1 MSALPLETNLA
12 RIFLEDVPLIDLR
25 APVEFNEGAFPNA
38 VSLPLMTDEERA
50 RVGTCYKQQG
60 QAAAIAL
67 GHRLVGGEVRAARI
81 EGWLAQLRQ
90 QPDAL
95 LYCFRGGLRS
105 QTVQQ
110 WLAEAG
116 VTRPRVDGGYKELR
130 RFLID
135 TQASASTECRWTV
148 LTGMT
153 GSGKTHM
160 LGRIAQAV
168 DLEGHAH
175 HRGSSFGQLPGGQ
188 PSNINFENRIAI
200 ELLKRRHRG
209 ETHFV
214 VEDES
219 RLIGRCALPLNLYE
233 AMCQAPLVV
242 VEVPQCDRAEQI
254 RADYV
259 ADLWLRYREMYGEEA
274 GWPLFAG
281 YLTEALARLKKRLGD
296 RDLRE
301 LDALLQTALAEQ
313 ASSGNTEAH
322 LAWIEALL
330 TRYYDPMYL
339 YQLGNKRERIRFSG
353 DKQACLAFF
362 AEQHA
367 NQANQTS
374 PIC

>member
-1 MSALPLETNLA
+1 MSELPLATDLA
-12 RIFLEDVPLIDLR
+12 GIFLQDVPLIDLR
-25 APVEFNEGAFPNA
+25 APIEFKEGAFPTA

-50 RVGTCYKQQG
+50 KVGTCFKQQG

-67 GHRLVGGEVRAARI
+67 GHKLVGGAVRAERL

-110 WLAEAG
+110 WLHEAG
-116 VTRPRVDGGYKELR
+116 VTRPRVAGGYKELR

-135 TQASASTECRWTV
+135 TQDRAAAECHWTV

-160 LGRIAQAV
+160 LGQVAQAV

-188 PSNINFENRIAI
+188 PSNINFENNIAI

-209 ETHFV
+209 EHAFV

-219 RLIGRCALPLNLYE
+219 RLIGRCALPHSLYE

-242 VEVPQCDRAEQI
+242 VDVPQEERAEQI
-254 RADYV
+254 RVDYV
-259 ADLWLRYREMYGEEA
+259 QDLWQRYQEMYGADE

-281 YLTEALARLKKRLGD
+281 YLTDALARLKKRLGD
-296 RDLRE
+296 RDHRE
-301 LDALLQTALAEQ
+301 LDQLMQAALSEQ
-313 ASSGNTEAH
+313 AGSGHTELH
-322 LAWIEALL
+322 LAWIRLLL

-339 YQLGNKRERIRFSG
+339 YQLNNKRERIRFRG

-362 AEQHA
+362 AEQQAAEA
-367 NQANQTS
+367 NQETPA
-374 PIC
+374 C

>member
-1 MSALPLETNLA
+1 MSELPLATDLA
-12 RIFLEDVPLIDLR
+12 GIFLQDVPLIDLR
-25 APVEFNEGAFPNA
+25 APIEFKEGAFPTA

-50 RVGTCYKQQG
+50 KVGTCFKQQG

-67 GHRLVGGEVRAARI
+67 GHKLVGGAVRAERL

-110 WLAEAG
+110 WLHEAG
-116 VTRPRVDGGYKELR
+116 VTRPRVAGGYKELR

-135 TQASASTECRWTV
+135 TQDRAAAECHWTV

-160 LGRIAQAV
+160 LGQVAQAV

-188 PSNINFENRIAI
+188 PSNINFENNIAI

-209 ETHFV
+209 EHAFV

-219 RLIGRCALPLNLYE
+219 RLIGRCALPHSLYE

-242 VEVPQCDRAEQI
+242 VDVPQEERAEQI
-254 RADYV
+254 RVDYV
-259 ADLWLRYREMYGEEA
+259 QDLWQRYQEMYGAEE

-281 YLTEALARLKKRLGD
+281 YLTDALARLKKRLGD
-296 RDLRE
+296 RDHRE
-301 LDALLQTALAEQ
+301 LDQLMQAALSEQ
-313 ASSGNTEAH
+313 AGSGHTELH
-322 LAWIEALL
+322 LAWIRLLL

-339 YQLGNKRERIRFSG
+339 YQLNNKRERIRFRG

-362 AEQHA
+362 AEQQAAEA
-367 NQANQTS
+367 NQETPA
-374 PIC
+374 C

>member
-1 MSALPLETNLA
+1 MSSLPLATDLA
-12 RIFLEDVPLIDLR
+12 TIFLKDVPLIDLR
-25 APVEFNEGAFPNA
+25 APVEFKEGAFPHA

-50 RVGTCYKQQG
+50 KVGTCYKQQG

-67 GHRLVGGEVRAARI
+67 GHKLVGGAVRAARLD
-81 EGWLAQLRQ
+81 GWLAQLRQ

-110 WLAEAG
+110 WLHEAG
-116 VTRPRVDGGYKELR
+116 VTRPRVAGGYKELR

-135 TQASASTECRWTV
+135 TQESASAECGWTV

-160 LGRIAQAV
+160 LEQVAQAV

-188 PSNINFENRIAI
+188 PSNINFENKLAI
-200 ELLKRRHRG
+200 ELLKRRHLG
-209 ETHFV
+209 ERAFV

-219 RLIGRCALPLNLYE
+219 RLIGRCALPLSLYE

-242 VEVPQCDRAEQI
+242 VDVPQEERAEQI
-254 RADYV
+254 RVDYV
-259 ADLWLRYREMYGEEA
+259 QDLWSRYLEMHGPEA

-296 RDLRE
+296 KDHRE
-301 LDALLQTALAEQ
+301 LDGLMQTALAEQ
-313 ASSGNTEAH
+313 ASSGNTALH
-322 LAWIEALL
+322 LAWIRLLL

-339 YQLGNKRERIRFSG
+339 YQLNNKRERIRFRG

-367 NQANQTS
+367 AEINQERS
-374 PIC
+374 PC

>member
-1 MSALPLETNLA
+1 MSELPLATDLA
-12 RIFLEDVPLIDLR
+12 GIFLQDVPLIDLR
-25 APVEFNEGAFPNA
+25 APIEFKEGAFPTA

-50 RVGTCYKQQG
+50 KVGTCFKQQG

-67 GHRLVGGEVRAARI
+67 GHKLVGGAVRAERL

-110 WLAEAG
+110 WLHEAG
-116 VTRPRVDGGYKELR
+116 VTRPRVAGGYKELR

-135 TQASASTECRWTV
+135 TQDRAAAECHWTV

-160 LGRIAQAV
+160 LGQVAQAV

-188 PSNINFENRIAI
+188 PSNINFENKIAI

-209 ETHFV
+209 EHAFV

-219 RLIGRCALPLNLYE
+219 RLIGRCALPHSLYE

-242 VEVPQCDRAEQI
+242 VDVPQEERAEQI
-254 RADYV
+254 RVDYV
-259 ADLWLRYREMYGEEA
+259 QDLWQRYQEMYGAEE

-281 YLTEALARLKKRLGD
+281 YLTDALARLKKRLGD
-296 RDLRE
+296 RDHRE
-301 LDALLQTALAEQ
+301 LDQLMQAALCEQ
-313 ASSGNTEAH
+313 ADSGHTELH
-322 LAWIEALL
+322 LAWIRLLL

-339 YQLGNKRERIRFSG
+339 YQLNNKRERIRFRG

-362 AEQHA
+362 AEQQAAEA
-367 NQANQTS
+367 NQETPA
-374 PIC
+374 C

>member
-1 MSALPLETNLA
+1 MSELPLATDLA
-12 RIFLEDVPLIDLR
+12 GIFLQDVPLIDLR
-25 APVEFNEGAFPNA
+25 APIEFKEGAFPTA

-50 RVGTCYKQQG
+50 KVGTCFKQQG

-67 GHRLVGGEVRAARI
+67 GHKLVGGAVRAERL

-110 WLAEAG
+110 WLHEAG
-116 VTRPRVDGGYKELR
+116 VTRPRVAGGYKELR

-135 TQASASTECRWTV
+135 TQDRAAAECHWTV

-160 LGRIAQAV
+160 LGQVAQAV

-188 PSNINFENRIAI
+188 PSNINFENKIAI

-209 ETHFV
+209 EHAFV

-219 RLIGRCALPLNLYE
+219 RLIGRCALPHSLYE

-242 VEVPQCDRAEQI
+242 VDVPQEERAEQI
-254 RADYV
+254 RVDYV
-259 ADLWLRYREMYGEEA
+259 QDLWQRYQEMYGAEE

-281 YLTEALARLKKRLGD
+281 YLTDALARLKKRLGD
-296 RDLRE
+296 RDHRE
-301 LDALLQTALAEQ
+301 LDQLMQAALSEQ
-313 ASSGNTEAH
+313 AGSGHTELH
-322 LAWIEALL
+322 LAWIRLLL

-339 YQLGNKRERIRFSG
+339 YQLNNKRERIRFRG
-353 DKQACLAFF
+353 NKQACLAFF
-362 AEQHA
+362 AEQQAVEA
-367 NQANQTS
+367 NQETPA
-374 PIC
+374 C

>member
-1 MSALPLETNLA
+1 MSELPLATDLA
-12 RIFLEDVPLIDLR
+12 GIFLQDVPLIDLR
-25 APVEFNEGAFPNA
+25 APIEFKEGAFPTA

-50 RVGTCYKQQG
+50 KVGTCFKQQG

-67 GHRLVGGEVRAARI
+67 GHKLVGGAVRAERL

-110 WLAEAG
+110 WLHEAG
-116 VTRPRVDGGYKELR
+116 VTRPRVAGGYKELR

-135 TQASASTECRWTV
+135 TQDRAAAECHWTV

-160 LGRIAQAV
+160 LGQVAQAV

-188 PSNINFENRIAI
+188 PSNINFENKIAI

-209 ETHFV
+209 EHAFV

-219 RLIGRCALPLNLYE
+219 RLIGRCALPHSLYE

-242 VEVPQCDRAEQI
+242 VDVPQEERAEQI
-254 RADYV
+254 RVDYV
-259 ADLWLRYREMYGEEA
+259 QDLWQRYQEMYGADE

-281 YLTEALARLKKRLGD
+281 YLTDALARLKKRLGD
-296 RDLRE
+296 RDHRE
-301 LDALLQTALAEQ
+301 LDQLMQAALSEQ
-313 ASSGNTEAH
+313 AGSGHTELH
-322 LAWIEALL
+322 LAWIRLLL

-339 YQLGNKRERIRFSG
+339 YQLNNKRERIRFRG

-362 AEQHA
+362 AEQQAVEA
-367 NQANQTS
+367 NQETPA
-374 PIC
+374 C

>member
-1 MSALPLETNLA
+1 MSDLPLATDLA
-12 RIFLEDVPLIDLR
+12 SIFLEDVPLIDLR
-25 APVEFNEGAFPNA
+25 APIEFKEGAFPTA
-38 VSLPLMTDEERA
+38 TSLPLMTDEERA
-50 RVGTCYKQQG
+50 QVGTCYKQRG
-60 QAAAIAL
+60 QAAAIDL
-67 GHRLVGGEVRAARI
+67 GHQLVGGAVRAARL
-81 EGWLAQLRQ
+81 EAWLAQIAA

-110 WLAEAG
+110 WLHEAG
-116 VTRPRVDGGYKELR
+116 VTRPRVAGGYKELR

-135 TQASASTECRWTV
+135 TQDKASAQCRWSV

-160 LGRIAQAV
+160 LGHIAQAV

-188 PSNINFENRIAI
+188 PSNINFENSLAI

-209 ETHFV
+209 EQAFV

-219 RLIGRCALPLNLYE
+219 RLIGRCCLPLSLYE
-233 AMCQAPLVV
+233 TMGQAPLVV
-242 VEVPQCDRAEQI
+242 VEVPQHDRAEQI

-259 ADLWLRYREMYGEEA
+259 HDLWLRYQAMFGSEA
-274 GWPLFAG
+274 GWPLFAA
-281 YLTEALARLKKRLGD
+281 YLTDALARLKRRLGD
-296 RDLRE
+296 QAHRE
-301 LDALLQTALAEQ
+301 LDALMQAALKEQ
-313 ASSGNTEAH
+313 ALTGSTELH
-322 LAWIEALL
+322 LAWIRLLL

-339 YQLGNKRERIRFSG
+339 YQLGNKRERIVFRG
-353 DKQACLAFF
+353 DKQACLDYF

-367 NQANQTS
+367 AQQ
-374 PIC
+374 PG

>member
-1 MSALPLETNLA
+1 MSELPLATDLA
-12 RIFLEDVPLIDLR
+12 GIFLQDVPLIDLR
-25 APVEFNEGAFPNA
+25 APIEFKEGAFPTA

-50 RVGTCYKQQG
+50 KVGTCFKQQG

-67 GHRLVGGEVRAARI
+67 GHKLVGGAVRAERL

-110 WLAEAG
+110 WLHEAG
-116 VTRPRVDGGYKELR
+116 VTRPRVAGGYKELR

-135 TQASASTECRWTV
+135 TQERAAAECHWTV

-160 LGRIAQAV
+160 LGQVAQAV

-209 ETHFV
+209 EHAFV

-219 RLIGRCALPLNLYE
+219 RLIGRCALPHSLYE

-242 VEVPQCDRAEQI
+242 VDVPQEERAEQI
-254 RADYV
+254 RVDYV
-259 ADLWLRYREMYGEEA
+259 QDLWQRYQEMYGADE

-281 YLTEALARLKKRLGD
+281 YLTDALARLKKRLGD
-296 RDLRE
+296 RDHRE
-301 LDALLQTALAEQ
+301 LDQLMQAALLEQ
-313 ASSGNTEAH
+313 AGSGHTELH
-322 LAWIEALL
+322 LAWIRLLL

-339 YQLGNKRERIRFSG
+339 YQLNNKRERIRFRG

-362 AEQHA
+362 AEQQAAEA
-367 NQANQTS
+367 NQETPA
-374 PIC
+374 C

>member
-1 MSALPLETNLA
+1 MSSLPLATDLA
-12 RIFLEDVPLIDLR
+12 TIFLKDVPLIDLR
-25 APVEFNEGAFPNA
+25 APVEFKEGAFPHA

-50 RVGTCYKQQG
+50 KVGTCYKQQG

-67 GHRLVGGEVRAARI
+67 GHKLVGGAVRAARLD
-81 EGWLAQLRQ
+81 GWLAQLRQ

-110 WLAEAG
+110 WLHEAG
-116 VTRPRVDGGYKELR
+116 VTRPRVAGGYKELR

-135 TQASASTECRWTV
+135 TQESASAECGWTV

-160 LGRIAQAV
+160 LEQVVQAV

-188 PSNINFENRIAI
+188 PSNINFENKLAI
-200 ELLKRRHRG
+200 ELLKRRHLG
-209 ETHFV
+209 EQAFV

-219 RLIGRCALPLNLYE
+219 RLIGRCALPLSLYE

-242 VEVPQCDRAEQI
+242 VDVPQEERAEQI
-254 RADYV
+254 RVDYV
-259 ADLWLRYREMYGEEA
+259 QDLWSRYLEMHGPEA

-296 RDLRE
+296 KDHRE
-301 LDALLQTALAEQ
+301 LDGLMQTALAEQ
-313 ASSGNTEAH
+313 ASSGNTALH
-322 LAWIEALL
+322 LAWIRLLL

-339 YQLGNKRERIRFSG
+339 YQLNNKRERIRFRG

-367 NQANQTS
+367 AEINQERS
-374 PIC
+374 PC

>member
-1 MSALPLETNLA
+1 MSALPQATDLA

-25 APVEFNEGAFPNA
+25 APIEFKDGAFPTAIN
-38 VSLPLMTDEERA
+38 LPLMTDEERA
-50 RVGTCYKQQG
+50 QVGTCFKQQG

-67 GHRLVGGEVRAARI
+67 GHQLVGGDVRAARM

-110 WLAEAG
+110 WLADAG
-116 VTRPRVDGGYKELR
+116 VIRPRVAGGYKELR

-135 TQASASTECRWTV
+135 TQASASAECGWTV

-160 LGRIAQAV
+160 LAQVAQAV

-188 PSNINFENRIAI
+188 PSNINFENKLAI
-200 ELLKRRHRG
+200 ELLKRRHLG
-209 ETHFV
+209 EHAFV

-219 RLIGRCALPLNLYE
+219 RLIGRCALPLNLYD

-242 VEVPQCDRAEQI
+242 VDVPQEERAEQI
-254 RADYV
+254 RIDYV
-259 ADLWLRYREMYGEEA
+259 QDLWQRYLEMYGAEE
-274 GWPLFAG
+274 GWPLFAA
-281 YLTEALARLKKRLGD
+281 YLTDALARLKRRLGD
-296 RDLRE
+296 KDHRE
-301 LDALLQTALAEQ
+301 LDQLMQAALAEQ
-313 ASSGNTEAH
+313 AQSGNTELH
-322 LAWIEALL
+322 LAWIRLLL

-339 YQLGNKRERIRFSG
+339 YQLNNKRERVHFRG

-362 AEQHA
+362 AEQDANKA
-367 NQANQTS
+367 NQKSST
-374 PIC
+374 C

>member
-116 VTRPRVDGGYKELR
+116 VPRPRVDGGYKELR

-160 LGRIAQAV
+160 LGHIAQAV

-233 AMCQAPLVV
+233 AMCRAPLVV
-242 VEVPQCDRAEQI
+242 VEVSQDERAEQI
-254 RADYV
+254 RIDYV
-259 ADLWLRYREMYGEEA
+259 QDLWQRYLAMYGQEA

-281 YLTEALARLKKRLGD
+281 YLTDAMARLKRRLGD
-296 RDLRE
+296 KDHRE
-301 LDALLQTALAEQ
+301 LDGLLQAALTEQ
-313 ASSGNTEAH
+313 AESGETAAH
-322 LAWIEALL
+322 LVWIRLLL
-330 TRYYDPMYL
+330 TRYYDPMYR
-339 YQLGNKRERIRFSG
+339 YQLDNKRERIRFRG
-353 DKQACLAFF
+353 DKEACLAFF

-367 NQANQTS
+367 LQTHQES
-374 PIC
+374 PTC